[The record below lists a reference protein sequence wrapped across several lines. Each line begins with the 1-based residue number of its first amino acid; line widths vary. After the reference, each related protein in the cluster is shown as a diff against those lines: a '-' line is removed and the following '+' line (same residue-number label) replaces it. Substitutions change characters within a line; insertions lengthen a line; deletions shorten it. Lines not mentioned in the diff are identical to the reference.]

1 MNKWMNEL
9 LKKAY
14 ILTATLSIVNY
25 IILNKLTSEYWFLI
39 CKMSIFLPDC

>member
-1 MNKWMNEL
+1 MNEWII
-9 LKKAY
+9 KKAY
-14 ILTATLSIVNY
+14 ILTATLFIVNY